1 MFSQLKVK
9 NNQDQ
14 HYDVDDKY
22 YHDDSYHDDVYLENE
37 EMSSAQIERLS
48 EKLKHEGI
56 EPHSDDEHRGEINPI
71 NEHDSINHEDEN
83 VSKDNSRDDIDYE
96 EFNENENSGLN
107 ALNALN
113 DKEDYVDSNLYL
125 GGAMSPEDFPEM
137 YEDDGNTLG
146 NQSELL
152 SKGID
157 KIQKNS
163 LI

>member
-1 MFSQLKVK
+1 MFSQLKLK
-9 NNQDQ
+9 NNQDK

-22 YHDDSYHDDVYLENE
+22 YHDDSYHDDIYLENE
-37 EMSSAQIERLS
+37 EMANTQIERLS

-56 EPHSDDEHRGEINPI
+56 EPHSDDEHQGEINPI
-71 NEHDSINHEDEN
+71 NEHDSIHPEDEN
-83 VSKDNSRDDIDYE
+83 VSKDNSRDHIDYE

-107 ALNALN
+107 
-113 DKEDYVDSNLYL
+113 DKDDYVDSNIYL

-137 YEDDGNTLG
+137 YEDNGNTLG
-146 NQSELL
+146 NESELL

-157 KIQKNS
+157 KIHKNS